1 MKEIEV
7 KARIK
12 SIESLKE
19 KLVSRGCVFSDPVFQ
34 DDQIFLAN
42 GIEFPDIQKETAVVR
57 VRQSGSVCLL
67 TLKKR
72 LLDKDELVKLEEEV
86 IVSDRDGAVAIL
98 QHMGYYEVVCVN
110 KKRVECPYEDL
121 TICLDEVAGLGS
133 FIEVEKLTED
143 DDITK
148 TQKRLLEFLRSL
160 GIDESDRI
168 FQGYDTL
175 MHALTHKE

>member
-1 MKEIEV
+1 MKEIEI
-7 KARIK
+7 KARVQDIR
-12 SIESLKE
+12 SLQK
-19 KLVSRGCVFSDPVFQ
+19 KLISWGCNFTEPILQ
-34 DDQIFLAN
+34 EDQIFLAN
-42 GIEFPDIQKETAVVR
+42 GLTFSDIQKETAVVR

-86 IVSDRDGAVAIL
+86 IVSDRDRAVAIL
-98 QHMGYYEVVCVN
+98 QHMGYHEVVRVN

-121 TICLDEVAGLGS
+121 TICLDEVTRLGS

-148 TQKRLLEFLRSL
+148 TQKRLVEFLRSL